1 MTDKLNWYVGNVI
14 EFGNGES
21 YGLAIIVK
29 IASHKYSTA
38 TLMGAFPGYVGAPKN
53 EVWRKGASYPTV
65 FDLKKNYQKCMNM
78 LEEFLFTVLLRSQL
92 KLVIRRLID
101 EY

>member
-21 YGLAIIVK
+21 YGLAMIVK

-65 FDLKKNYQKCMNM
+65 FDLKKNYQKMY
-78 LEEFLFTVLLRSQL
+78 EYA
-92 KLVIRRLID
+92 RRVPFYGVTKKPIEISYTEID
-101 EY
+101 